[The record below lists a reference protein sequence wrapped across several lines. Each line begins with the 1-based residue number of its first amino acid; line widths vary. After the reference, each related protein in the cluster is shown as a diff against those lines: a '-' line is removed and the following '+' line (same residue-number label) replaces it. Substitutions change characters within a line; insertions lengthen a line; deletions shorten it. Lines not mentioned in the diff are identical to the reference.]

1 MQNSG
6 DIESSSF
13 SLKPLR
19 IEEADANGGDS
30 FNTLD
35 NARSPF
41 IKRTKQTLNVVD
53 NNKKRSHKTTLN
65 ANISQNESSDSFNET
80 DNHKS
85 SNRNTGLL

>member
-19 IEEADANGGDS
+19 IEEADADGGDS

-35 NARSPF
+35 NARSPI

-53 NNKKRSHKTTLN
+53 KKKRRHKTTLN

-85 SNRNTGLL
+85 SNRNMGLL